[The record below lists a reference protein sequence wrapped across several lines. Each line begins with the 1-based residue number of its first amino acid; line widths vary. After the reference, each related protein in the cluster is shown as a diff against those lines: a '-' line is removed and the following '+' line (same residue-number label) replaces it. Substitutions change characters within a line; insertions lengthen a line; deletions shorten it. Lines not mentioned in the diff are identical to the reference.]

1 MVGGLPT
8 RTTSIEMTQTRESL
22 EMTFVDTLSQ
32 NQEMHLLQWVALLMS
47 QGEVFQL
54 GTAVIVQSF
63 LGSALLT
70 WTSPDQGSI
79 RRLLRWKETRLR
91 GKERS
96 LMKPL
101 EADYEAGGGACFHHS
116 STELSRI

>member
-79 RRLLRWKETRLR
+79 RRLLRWKETHLR